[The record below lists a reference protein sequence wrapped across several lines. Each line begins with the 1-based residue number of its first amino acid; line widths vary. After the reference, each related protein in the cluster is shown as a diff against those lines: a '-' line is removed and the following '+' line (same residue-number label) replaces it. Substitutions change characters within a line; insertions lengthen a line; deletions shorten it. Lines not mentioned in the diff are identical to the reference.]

1 MGIIRD
7 SFVIFKNWAEAI
19 NTLPEEYQLETY
31 KALVNYGLNGVIPD
45 GLSPVAHAMLIS
57 FSTGME
63 NNILRYNA
71 SVENGKKG
79 GRPKKEI
86 TQENLDVN
94 LEEIEKPYETQ
105 QNLEKPSHNL
115 TKPNET
121 QPNLDEP
128 NPNLNVNVNDNVNVN
143 NISLSINKNNNYLDS
158 VRACAREEELEQ
170 IFTDHFKDYFYYWGF
185 DKEDKQTFNE
195 VIQVLSQA
203 VIKSRAG
210 ELRYFQMLV
219 PLDELC
225 RLIDNLDEQD
235 IHDIVWQVLNNQD
248 IRDRYL
254 YILGALLNRAKE
266 KALE

>member
-1 MGIIRD
+1 MDTQVSI
-7 SFVIFKNWAEAI
+7 E
-19 NTLPEEYQLETY
+19 L
-31 KALVNYGLNGVIPD
+31 
-45 GLSPVAHAMLIS
+45 
-57 FSTGME
+57 
-63 NNILRYNA
+63 
-71 SVENGKKG
+71 GKYS
-79 GRPKKEI
+79 KE
-86 TQENLDVN
+86 LD
-94 LEEIEKPYETQ
+94 
-105 QNLEKPSHNL
+105 
-115 TKPNET
+115 
-121 QPNLDEP
+121 
-128 NPNLNVNVNDNVNVN
+128 
-143 NISLSINKNNNYLDS
+143 SLSINKNNNYLDS

>member
-31 KALVNYGLNGVIPD
+31 KALVSYGLNGVMPE
-45 GLSPVAHAMLIS
+45 GLSPIAHAMLIS

-86 TQENLDVN
+86 TQENLDVH
-94 LEEIEKPYETQ
+94 LEENKKPRETQ
-105 QNLEKPSHNL
+105 ENLEKPSHNL

-128 NPNLNVNVNDNVNVN
+128 NPNLNVNVNDNDNVNVN
-143 NISLSINKNNNYLDS
+143 NSQSISNNILSDR
-158 VRACAREEELEQ
+158 VRACAGEDELQ
-170 IFTDHFKDYFYYWGF
+170 QFFTERFKDYFYYWGF

-195 VIQVLSQA
+195 VIQVLSHA

-210 ELRYFQMLV
+210 ELRYFQKLL
-219 PLDELC
+219 PIDELC
-225 RLIDNLDEQD
+225 RLIDKLDEQD

-266 KALE
+266 KVSE